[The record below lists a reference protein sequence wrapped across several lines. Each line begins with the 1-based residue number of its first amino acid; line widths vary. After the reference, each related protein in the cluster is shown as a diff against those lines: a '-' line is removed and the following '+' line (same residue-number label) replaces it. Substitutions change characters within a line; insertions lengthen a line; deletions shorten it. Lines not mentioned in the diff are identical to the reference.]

1 LNAVESVNSQEGIN
15 VTAVLEVPERQK
27 TIEIRHSW
35 LEDHSRMADIE
46 LQKDGIKPVAAAF
59 MY

>member
-1 LNAVESVNSQEGIN
+1 MNSQEGII
-15 VTAVLEVPERQK
+15 VTAVLSEVPERQK